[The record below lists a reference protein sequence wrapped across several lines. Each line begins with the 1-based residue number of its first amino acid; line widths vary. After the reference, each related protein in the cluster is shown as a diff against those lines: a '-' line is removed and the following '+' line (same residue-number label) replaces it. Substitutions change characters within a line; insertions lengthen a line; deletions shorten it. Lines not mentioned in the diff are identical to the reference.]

1 MYLSGPKTFHQFQ
14 VFHEFQGFCK
24 WSTIL
29 DGAGSHVHKTFTGLL
44 QLGELQE
51 TLLSENAFYESSKT
65 KLITKKEV
73 KGCAILVFHIQLLPL
88 FKNIHAVH
96 IYFLFVASYQKVAVL
111 RYI

>member
-1 MYLSGPKTFHQFQ
+1 MEQEATFIKHLQ
-14 VFHEFQGFCK
+14 VCYNSESCRK
-24 WSTIL
+24 R
-29 DGAGSHVHKTFTGLL
+29 
-44 QLGELQE
+44 
-51 TLLSENAFYESSKT
+51 ENAFYESSKT

-111 RYI
+111 IYI